1 MSQIKNYKT
10 IPKNGKKLDKS
21 MVSDF
26 NFENAGVHLTG
37 VSKIVVIG
45 DKNQMSSSNLN
56 MIGKRR
62 VHEDG
67 DFMLNEL
74 NVNFNAKK

>member
-21 MVSDF
+21 MVSDSDF
-26 NFENAGVHLTG
+26 VNAGVHLTG